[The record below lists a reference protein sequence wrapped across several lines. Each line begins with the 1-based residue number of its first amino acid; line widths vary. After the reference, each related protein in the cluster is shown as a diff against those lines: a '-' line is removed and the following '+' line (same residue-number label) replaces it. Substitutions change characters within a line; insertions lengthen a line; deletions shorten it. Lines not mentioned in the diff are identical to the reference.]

1 MAQSCLIVDDSTVI
15 RRIVREIM
23 EGFGFTCKEAENGE
37 TAYNS
42 CVAEM
47 PDVITLDWNMPVM
60 NGLEFLQK
68 LRVMAGGQKPAVLFC
83 TTEHEMSFI
92 QRALE
97 AGATD
102 FIMKPFDQEIMRTK
116 LVQNNLIEDQS

>member
-1 MAQSCLIVDDSTVI
+1 MAKSCLIVDDSAVI

-23 EGFGFTCKEAENGE
+23 EGFGFSCREAENG
-37 TAYNS
+37 AVACDS
-42 CVAEM
+42 CAGEM
-47 PDVITLDWNMPVM
+47 PGLITLDWNMPVM

-68 LRVMAGGQKPAVLFC
+68 LRTMEGGQAPAVLFC

-92 QRALE
+92 QKALE

-102 FIMKPFDQEIMRTK
+102 FIMKPFDHEIMRTK
-116 LVQNNLIEDQS
+116 LVQNNLIEDQV

>member
-15 RRIVREIM
+15 RRIVKEIM
-23 EGFGFTCKEAENGE
+23 EGFGFACREAENGA
-37 TAYNS
+37 TAYDA

-47 PDVITLDWNMPVM
+47 PNLITLDWNMPVM

-68 LRVMAGGQKPAVLFC
+68 LRATSGGQAPAVLFC

-116 LVQNNLIEDQS
+116 LVQNGLIEDQS